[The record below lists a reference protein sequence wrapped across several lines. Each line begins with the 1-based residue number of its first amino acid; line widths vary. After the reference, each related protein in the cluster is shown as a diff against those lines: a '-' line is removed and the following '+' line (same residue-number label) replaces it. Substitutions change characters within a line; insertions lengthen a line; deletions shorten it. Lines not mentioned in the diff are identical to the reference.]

1 MELFFGYL
9 AGLLT
14 LINPCVLP
22 VLPIVLASAMQA
34 GRYGPLAIAGG
45 MCLSFVTLGMLIATF
60 GYSIGLTDTRMSEI
74 GAVMMMVFGLFLLVP
89 RLNSAFVT
97 ATATIS
103 DSADTRFSSMPVTS
117 LKSHFIG
124 GLLLGAIWSPCIGP
138 TLGGAI
144 SMASQG
150 KNLGW
155 AFLIMLSFGL
165 YLIIKKPM
173 LDYSERKH
181 DYKSY
186 VGFWL
191 KGFLI
196 NTINP
201 FTFFFWMGVI
211 SSYVLGR
218 HIQHYE
224 AMVLLST
231 ILAVIIVSDAG
242 KVVLAHFLKKWLT
255 PSHINK
261 VSNFS
266 GVILVLFGLVMGY
279 RVI

>member
-103 DSADTRFSSMPVTS
+103 DSADTRFSSMPITS

-165 YLIIKKPM
+165 GISTVIVALGYGTQEAIKRRQNSMRGLAQRAKPIM
-173 LDYSERKH
+173 GITFLL
-181 DYKSY
+181 
-186 VGFWL
+186 VGVMIFFKFHHVIEGWL
-191 KGFLI
+191 
-196 NTINP
+196 
-201 FTFFFWMGVI
+201 V
-211 SSYVLGR
+211 SVLPSWF
-218 HIQHYE
+218 QN
-224 AMVLLST
+224 LST
-231 ILAVIIVSDAG
+231 
-242 KVVLAHFLKKWLT
+242 
-255 PSHINK
+255 N
-261 VSNFS
+261 
-266 GVILVLFGLVMGY
+266 Y
-279 RVI
+279 